1 MQVLRVQQQPL
12 TIMDPRLGGQY
23 PPTEA
28 TRLIS
33 IAIACVAQDDML
45 RPDMADVLLE
55 LENLARVA
63 PGPGVSAT
71 DAGALETGGNA
82 DWFMP
87 TSEDANKSSASSNAT
102 GASNLSHS
110 SWSQQSGSLRGEQM
124 SIPYQ
129 MSILQ
134 EGR

>member
-1 MQVLRVQQQPL
+1 
-12 TIMDPRLGGQY
+12 MDPRLGGQY
-23 PPTEA
+23 PLTEA

-55 LENLARVA
+55 LENLARVP
-63 PGPGVSAT
+63 PGPGVSAPEAPER
-71 DAGALETGGNA
+71 AGENA
-82 DWFMP
+82 DWFVP
-87 TSEDANKSSASSNAT
+87 TIEGANKSSASSNAT

>member
-1 MQVLRVQQQPL
+1 
-12 TIMDPRLGGQY
+12 MDPRLGGQY

-28 TRLIS
+28 SRLIS
-33 IAIACVAQDDML
+33 IAVACVAQDDML
-45 RPDMADVLLE
+45 RPGMADVLLE
-55 LENLARVA
+55 LENLTRAG
-63 PGPGVSAT
+63 PGPGVSAP
-71 DAGALETGGNA
+71 DAEAPGPAGENP
-82 DWFMP
+82 DWFVP
-87 TSEDANKSSASSNAT
+87 TSEGANKSSASSNAT

-110 SWSQQSGSLRGEQM
+110 SWSQQSGSLRGDQM